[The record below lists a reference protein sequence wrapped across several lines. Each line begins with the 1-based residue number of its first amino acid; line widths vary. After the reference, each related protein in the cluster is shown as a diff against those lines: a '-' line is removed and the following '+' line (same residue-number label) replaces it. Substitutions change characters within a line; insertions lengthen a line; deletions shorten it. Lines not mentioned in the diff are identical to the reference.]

1 MSIEWKV
8 VISVLVAL
16 LVFKVLDVMFLDK
29 MISKIGNFEEYE
41 EAV

>member
-16 LVFKVLDVMFLDK
+16 LVFKVLDVMFIDK
-29 MISKIGNFEEYE
+29 MVSKIANFEEYE
-41 EAV
+41 NAD

>member
-16 LVFKVLDVMFLDK
+16 LVFKVLDVMFIDK
-29 MISKIGNFEEYE
+29 MVQKIGNFDDYE
-41 EAV
+41 SE